1 MWISYSYTTSI
12 HTPPV
17 RTMVHVTRA
26 AAEILSVPTP
36 HRRGGAEKNI
46 VKTWEKVEMNWKII
60 GKTHV
65 FEGFKFQWV
74 DHCLMF
80 FDDMFDCFCSDVFY

>member
-12 HTPPV
+12 HPLPV

-46 VKTWEKVEMNWKII
+46 VKTW
-60 GKTHV
+60 GKSGDELENHW
-65 FEGFKFQWV
+65 ENS
-74 DHCLMF
+74 
-80 FDDMFDCFCSDVFY
+80 CF

>member
-46 VKTWEKVEMNWKII
+46 VKTW
-60 GKTHV
+60 GK
-65 FEGFKFQWV
+65 KWR
-74 DHCLMF
+74 
-80 FDDMFDCFCSDVFY
+80 

>member
-1 MWISYSYTTSI
+1 
-12 HTPPV
+12 
-17 RTMVHVTRA
+17 
-26 AAEILSVPTP
+26 
-36 HRRGGAEKNI
+36 
-46 VKTWEKVEMNWKII
+46 MNWKIT

-80 FDDMFDCFCSDVFY
+80 FDDMFECFCSDVFFDSLDKGGMSLAYVWTCFQVDNGA

>member
-12 HTPPV
+12 HPLPV

-26 AAEILSVPTP
+26 AAEILSVPMP

-46 VKTWEKVEMNWKII
+46 VKTW
-60 GKTHV
+60 GKSGDELENHW
-65 FEGFKFQWV
+65 ENS
-74 DHCLMF
+74 
-80 FDDMFDCFCSDVFY
+80 CF